1 MPMIDLPTV
10 IIAIVIIA
18 FGCAIIG
25 GVVVALFVGP
35 VAPDTESAR
44 RAALSEQGRK
54 GAAASNARRRSAI
67 KQAERQRV
75 LAQAERMRADMG
87 LSRGIDGETVV
98 GCGASIVVEA
108 AR

>member
-35 VAPDTESAR
+35 VAPDTESVR

-54 GAAASNARRRSAI
+54 GAAASNARRSAI

>member
-1 MPMIDLPTV
+1 MPMIDLPTL

-25 GVVVALFVGP
+25 GIIVAIFVGP
-35 VAPDTESAR
+35 VAPDTESIR

-54 GAAASNARRRSAI
+54 GAAASNTKRSAI
-67 KQAERQRV
+67 KRAERQRV
-75 LAQAERMRADMG
+75 LEQAERMRADMG

-98 GCGASIVVEA
+98 GCAASIVVEA